1 MDFSLLIVFSKT
13 DKLTDLTKCL
23 NSCLANQTV
32 KPSQTVLVLNG
43 FSQVESHNLSKMYNI
58 FNITYLRLAE
68 LNYLSQALNYGL
80 DHCDYELIARMDPD
94 DISCNQRFELQL
106 ERFAQDKKLVLSG
119 GAIKKGKTLKYYP
132 EEQSNIIRYSYLR
145 NPFAHPSV
153 MFKKTIVR
161 KLGGYPVIP
170 KVQDYLLW
178 LRLLKAGHK
187 AENIKDVLVI
197 YNTNGLSIRR
207 SLRYFQSEANV
218 LAIAW
223 KEDLIPKYCIII
235 SYVVRLFGRMYYQIS
250 H

>member
-1 MDFSLLIVFSKT
+1 
-13 DKLTDLTKCL
+13 
-23 NSCLANQTV
+23 
-32 KPSQTVLVLNG
+32 
-43 FSQVESHNLSKMYNI
+43 
-58 FNITYLRLAE
+58 
-68 LNYLSQALNYGL
+68 
-80 DHCDYELIARMDPD
+80 
-94 DISCNQRFELQL
+94 
-106 ERFAQDKKLVLSG
+106 
-119 GAIKKGKTLKYYP
+119 
-132 EEQSNIIRYSYLR
+132 
-145 NPFAHPSV
+145 